1 MINNKLLAILSD
13 FNKIEQNRLR
23 KFVISPYF
31 NANPQIVTYFDIL
44 TEYINASFKKKLN
57 KELIWKKIYSNDNY
71 NDVRFRKLNSELLKL
86 TESYLAQEM
95 YEENQINKA
104 TYLLE
109 AVNKRKFE
117 KLYNSSVRTAKHL
130 VEQEPYKDPKFYYNQ
145 FEVERHLYDISQSEI
160 NRSDKS
166 NSEKIINNL
175 DHFYLAE
182 KMRLY
187 CAIKL
192 RQRFVSHDYK
202 LLFIDEIIE
211 HIELYKYE
219 NVPYIHIYYNIY
231 KTIESDN
238 DEGYKKLKELTEK
251 YIDEFSLQEQQQI
264 YFYMLN
270 YCIKRVNSNEK
281 DFLKEFHNLFIF
293 LLNNDLIYESGQ
305 LSPWKFKNAVLN
317 ALRYGEFKW
326 AENFVKVYSEK
337 LSGEY
342 RENAVSY
349 NLALV
354 YFYQK
359 KYEKVIDQLQSV
371 EYEDIAYNLGSKS
384 MLIAVYYELDEFD
397 VLNSL
402 LDTFKTYLTRHKE
415 LGKERCDSYLSLIK
429 FVKKLVKIIP
439 GDLVLINQLKNDIEL
454 EKNTSSKT
462 WLLEKVNDLY

>member
-1 MINNKLLAILSD
+1 MINSKLLAILTE
-13 FNKIEQNRLR
+13 FGKIEQNRLR

-31 NANPQIVTYFDIL
+31 NANPQIVSYFDIL
-44 TEYINASFKKKLN
+44 TEFINSSFKKKLN
-57 KELIWKKIYSNDNY
+57 KEIIWKKIYGNENY

-86 TESYLAQEM
+86 TESYLAQEI

-109 AVNKRKFE
+109 AVNKRKIE
-117 KLYNSSVRTAKHL
+117 KLYNSSVRIAKHL

-145 FEVERHLYDISQSEI
+145 FEVERHLYDLSQSEI
-160 NRSDKS
+160 NRGDKS

-238 DEGYKKLKELTEK
+238 DEGYIKLKELTNK
-251 YIDEFSLQEQQQI
+251 YIDEFSKHEQQQI

-281 DFLKEFHNLFIF
+281 NFLKEFHNLFVF
-293 LLNNDLIYESGQ
+293 LLENDLIYEGGQ

-317 ALRYGEFKW
+317 ALRFGEFEW

-337 LSGEY
+337 LAIEY
-342 RENAVSY
+342 RENAVSF
-349 NLALV
+349 NLATV
-354 YFYQK
+354 FFFK
-359 KYEKVIDQLQSV
+359 KNYYKVIELLQSV
-371 EYEDIAYNLGSKS
+371 EYEDISYNLNSKS
-384 MLIAVYYELDEFD
+384 MLINVYYELSEHDA
-397 VLNSL
+397 LNSL
-402 LDTFKTYLTRHKE
+402 LDTFKTFLNRHKE
-415 LGKERCDSYLSLIK
+415 LTKERSDSYLSLIK
-429 FVKKLVKIIP
+429 YVKKMMKIIH
-439 GDLVLINQLKNDIEL
+439 GEKEKIDILIKDIESASNL
-454 EKNTSSKT
+454 ASKS
-462 WLLEKVNDLY
+462 WLLEKVNALY